1 MARKC
6 SFTGKRPNVANN
18 VSHSNIKT
26 KKRQLPNLQY
36 RRLWW
41 AEGNCF
47 VRIRLSTR
55 AMRTIDKK
63 GLGTFAGEQGIDLTP
78 FVVEI

>member
-6 SFTGKRPNVANN
+6 TFTGKRPNVANK
-18 VSHSNIKT
+18 VSHSNRKS
-26 KKRQLPNLQY
+26 KKRQLPNIQAK
-36 RRLWW
+36 RLWW
-41 AEGNCF
+41 EEGGRF

-63 GLGTFAGEQGIDLTP
+63 GLDVFARETGVDLSAY
-78 FVVEI
+78 